1 MLSVAILAG
10 GLATRLRP
18 ISDRVPKS
26 LVEVAGR
33 PFVRWQL
40 DLLREQGV
48 EDVVLCVGHL
58 GEQVEAEVGDGAAHG
73 LRVRYSRDGVRPLG
87 TGGALRQALPL
98 LGDPFFV
105 LYGDSYLPVDFG
117 AVWRRFQASGRPAL
131 MTVLHNLGKWDRSNV
146 HYRDGRVVEYDRRG
160 PRPELEHVDFG
171 LGILSARLLAARP
184 AGEGFDLADLYR
196 ELSLAGALAG
206 HEVQERF
213 YEIGS
218 HRGLEETAAF
228 LRERSGA

>member
-18 ISDRVPKS
+18 VSDRVPKS

-48 EDVVLCVGHL
+48 EEVVLCLGHL

-73 LRVRYSRDGVRPLG
+73 LRVRYSRDGARPLG

-117 AVWRRFQASGRPAL
+117 AVWRSFREAGRPAL
-131 MTVLHNLGKWDRSNV
+131 MTVLHNLGRWDRSNAL
-146 HYRDGRVVEYDRRG
+146 YRDGRVVEYDRQT

-171 LGILSARLLAARP
+171 LGVLSARVLADRP
-184 AGEGFDLADLYR
+184 AGTAFDLAEVYR
-196 ELSLAGALAG
+196 TLSLAGELAG
-206 HEVQERF
+206 HEVHQRF

-228 LRERSGA
+228 LRERSTS